1 MAPQYDSTEHMEQ
14 KEAET
19 SAVTFTSD
27 EKQYLRFLRA
37 GDRTAAEEYLRTLQM
52 PESVMMKRIN
62 NRALELLGDF
72 LLEKEA
78 GRLRIL
84 EDYEEETDRIL
95 EEGP

>member
-1 MAPQYDSTEHMEQ
+1 
-14 KEAET
+14 
-19 SAVTFTSD
+19 
-27 EKQYLRFLRA
+27 
-37 GDRTAAEEYLRTLQM
+37 
-52 PESVMMKRIN
+52 MMKRIN